1 MSVEDAKRKAA
12 YAAVDEYVKD
22 GMVVGVGSGSTVV
35 YAVDRLIERVQS
47 EKLKIKCIPT
57 SYQSQLLII
66 NGGLPLTSLAFEDRI
81 DVTIDG
87 ADEVDPELNL
97 IKGGGACHVQE
108 KLIAYNSEK
117 LVIIVDYRKIAP
129 KTLGTVW
136 TKGVPIEVIPSALQP
151 VQRKLK
157 SLGALSCDV
166 RMGGSAKAG
175 PVVTDNSNFII
186 DAHFGPID
194 NVGQL
199 QIQLQSIAGLVDTG
213 LFVKMASKCF
223 IGNEDGSVSSLENS
237 SAQTQLD
244 FLQQQ

>member
-1 MSVEDAKRKAA
+1 MI
-12 YAAVDEYVKD
+12 
-22 GMVVGVGSGSTVV
+22 VGVGSGSTVV
-35 YAVDRLIERVQS
+35 YAVDRLVERVKN
-47 EKLKIKCIPT
+47 ENIKIKCVPT

-66 NGGLPLTSLAFEDRI
+66 NGGLTLTSLAFEDKI

-87 ADEVDPELNL
+87 ADEVDPQLNL

-108 KLIAYNSEK
+108 KLIAYNSDK
-117 LVIIVDYRKIAP
+117 LVIIVDYRKIA
-129 KTLGTVW
+129 KQLGTVW

-157 SLGALSCDV
+157 ALGALTYDV

-194 NVGQL
+194 NVSGL
-199 QIQLQSIAGLVDTG
+199 QIQIQSIAGVVDTG

-223 IGNEDGSVSSLENS
+223 IGNEDGSVSTFENTT
-237 SAQTQLD
+237 AQTQSD
-244 FLQQQ
+244 FLQQQQ